1 VRFQVELER
10 ILPLHG
16 RALAAASRGP
26 LSIFAPL
33 IRRVNERNTNMNALL
48 ILVARLIFT
57 AVFAMA
63 LFFKLS
69 NIGQTAAYIGTAGF
83 PAPLVLA
90 WMAATFESALVLCL
104 ATGAWFRPAALAAGV
119 YVVFLAFAFHGP
131 SMWAASEAECGF
143 FVDHFTFLAGL
154 LYAAACGPG
163 RWWVLRRFQS
173 DH

>member
-1 VRFQVELER
+1 MDAFL
-10 ILPLHG
+10 
-16 RALAAASRGP
+16 
-26 LSIFAPL
+26 
-33 IRRVNERNTNMNALL
+33 TLL
-48 ILVARLIFT
+48 ARLIFV

-69 NIGQTAAYIGTAGF
+69 DIDQTAAYIGSVGF

-90 WMAATFESALVLCL
+90 WMAAVFEAALVLCL

-131 SMWAASEAECGF
+131 SKWSASQAEFGS

-163 RWWVLRRFQS
+163 RSWVLKRLPL

>member
-1 VRFQVELER
+1 
-10 ILPLHG
+10 
-16 RALAAASRGP
+16 
-26 LSIFAPL
+26 LSILALL
-33 IRRVNERNTNMNALL
+33 IRHGNERNIKMNALL
-48 ILVARLIFT
+48 ILVGRLIFV

-69 NIGQTAAYIGTAGF
+69 DIGQTAAYIGTAGF

-90 WMAATFESALVLCL
+90 WMAATFELALVLCL

-131 SMWAASEAECGF
+131 SKWAASQAEFGF

-154 LYAAACGPG
+154 LYAAACGAG
-163 RWWVLRRFQS
+163 RWWVLKRFRIA
-173 DH
+173 